1 MNDQQEFEQR
11 LLVDMDL
18 AMAHIVGA
26 DSSLAG
32 SLGRP
37 VELLGPRQPAPDV
50 AGAGSLQQPAFP
62 RNAQAAP
69 GSATPKASLNSLH
82 LLC

>member
-26 DSSLAG
+26 DSSIAG

-37 VELLGPRQPAPDV
+37 VELLGPRSQAPEFPT
-50 AGAGSLQQPAFP
+50 GAGSYPQAGKY
-62 RNAQAAP
+62 QAAP
-69 GSATPKASLNSLH
+69 GAATPKASGYF
-82 LLC
+82 

>member
-26 DSSLAG
+26 DSSIAG

-37 VELLGPRQPAPDV
+37 VELLGPRLQAPEGPTGV
-50 AGAGSLQQPAFP
+50 GSLAQPYP
-62 RNAQAAP
+62 QTRAQAAP
-69 GSATPKASLNSLH
+69 GAATPKASENS
-82 LLC
+82 